1 MAVDERRELL
11 VEAAIRVM
19 VRDGVAKATTRSI
32 VAEAGMALAAFHYS
46 FRSKQ
51 ELLEN
56 VIETITAHTL
66 DLAVEVIGG
75 DGSAEDKVRS
85 ALDTYWQHVVA
96 NPGEHR
102 VTYELTQYALRHPG
116 LATIAKRQY
125 EAYIAAA
132 SKLIESLG
140 VEWRAPTPVIAAVSD
155 LGHGRDDAAVSE
167 RGRRRG
173 LARGAG
179 SGRGSSGEPDR
190 RGLTVFGHA
199 ASSVL
204 WNQKVVIQVLIW
216 SRSIGILERA
226 A

>member
-1 MAVDERRELL
+1 MPRIAVDERRELL

-75 DGSAEDKVRS
+75 DGGAGEKVRS
-85 ALDTYWQHVVA
+85 ALDTYWRHVVA

-102 VTYELTQYALRHPG
+102 VTYELTQYALRHPE

-125 EAYIAAA
+125 EAYLTAA
-132 SKLIESLG
+132 STLIESLG
-140 VEWRAPTPVIAAVSD
+140 VAWKAPTPVIARYLIAVID
-155 LGHGRDDAAVSE
+155 GVTLLWLNEGDEV
-167 RGRRRG
+167 
-173 LARGAG
+173 
-179 SGRGSSGEPDR
+179 
-190 RGLTVFGHA
+190 
-199 ASSVL
+199 AS
-204 WNQKVVIQVLIW
+204 
-216 SRSIGILERA
+216 RA
-226 A
+226 ALDLAGDHLVGLIEP

>member
-1 MAVDERRELL
+1 MPRIAVDERRELL

-32 VAEAGMALAAFHYS
+32 VAEAGMALATFHYS

-66 DLAVEVIGG
+66 DLAVEVLVG
-75 DGSAEDKVRS
+75 DGTAEDKVRS
-85 ALDTYWQHVVA
+85 ALDTYWRHVVA

-125 EAYIAAA
+125 EAYITAA
-132 SKLIESLG
+132 STLIESLN
-140 VEWRAPTPVIAAVSD
+140 VAWKAPTPVIARYLISVMD
-155 LGHGRDDAAVSE
+155 GMTLLWLNEGDDASC
-167 RGRRRG
+167 
-173 LARGAG
+173 
-179 SGRGSSGEPDR
+179 
-190 RGLTVFGHA
+190 
-199 ASSVL
+199 
-204 WNQKVVIQVLIW
+204 
-216 SRSIGILERA
+216 RA
-226 A
+226 ALDLAGDHLVSLIDAGA

>member
-1 MAVDERRELL
+1 VGTELRDDQRMARIAVDERRELL

-66 DLAVEVIGG
+66 DLAVEVLGG
-75 DGSAEDKVRS
+75 QGDAEDKVRS
-85 ALDTYWQHVVA
+85 ALDTYWRHVLA

-116 LATIAKRQY
+116 LATIARRQY

-132 SKLIESLG
+132 SKLIESLD
-140 VEWRAPTPVIAAVSD
+140 VSWKAPTPVVARYLISVMD
-155 LGHGRDDAAVSE
+155 GLTLLWLNEGDDASC
-167 RGRRRG
+167 
-173 LARGAG
+173 
-179 SGRGSSGEPDR
+179 
-190 RGLTVFGHA
+190 
-199 ASSVL
+199 
-204 WNQKVVIQVLIW
+204 
-216 SRSIGILERA
+216 RA
-226 A
+226 ALDLAGDHLVSLIGS

>member
-1 MAVDERRELL
+1 MPRIAVDERRGLL

-32 VAEAGMALAAFHYS
+32 VAEAGMALTAFHYS

-66 DLAVEVIGG
+66 DLAVEVLGG

-85 ALDTYWQHVVA
+85 ALDTYWRHVIA

-116 LATIAKRQY
+116 LATIARRQY

-132 SKLIESLG
+132 STLIASLG
-140 VEWRAPTPVIAAVSD
+140 VAWKAPTPVVARYLISVMD
-155 LGHGRDDAAVSE
+155 GMTLLWLNEGDDASC
-167 RGRRRG
+167 
-173 LARGAG
+173 
-179 SGRGSSGEPDR
+179 
-190 RGLTVFGHA
+190 
-199 ASSVL
+199 
-204 WNQKVVIQVLIW
+204 
-216 SRSIGILERA
+216 RA
-226 A
+226 ALDLAGDHLVSLIDTAAPDGAPSPEGNRTLPSTL

>member
-1 MAVDERRELL
+1 MPRIAVDERRDLL

-19 VRDGVAKATTRSI
+19 VRDGVGKATTRSI
-32 VAEAGMALAAFHYS
+32 AAEAGMALAAFHYS

-75 DGSAEDKVRS
+75 GGGPADKVRS
-85 ALDTYWQHVVA
+85 ALDTYWRHVVA

-125 EAYIAAA
+125 EAYLAAA
-132 SKLIESLG
+132 STLVESLE
-140 VEWRAPTPVIAAVSD
+140 VAWKAPTPVIARYLIAVID
-155 LGHGRDDAAVSE
+155 GVTLLWLNEGDGE
-167 RGRRRG
+167 
-173 LARGAG
+173 
-179 SGRGSSGEPDR
+179 SS
-190 RGLTVFGHA
+190 
-199 ASSVL
+199 
-204 WNQKVVIQVLIW
+204 
-216 SRSIGILERA
+216 RA
-226 A
+226 ALDLAGDHLVSLIES

>member
-1 MAVDERRELL
+1 MPRIAVDERRELL

-32 VAEAGMALAAFHYS
+32 VAEAGMALATFHYS

-66 DLAVEVIGG
+66 DLAVEVLVG

-85 ALDTYWQHVVA
+85 ALDTYWSHVLA

-132 SKLIESLG
+132 STLIESLD
-140 VEWRAPTPVIAAVSD
+140 VAWKAPTPVIARYLISVMD
-155 LGHGRDDAAVSE
+155 GMTLLWLNEGDDASC
-167 RGRRRG
+167 
-173 LARGAG
+173 
-179 SGRGSSGEPDR
+179 
-190 RGLTVFGHA
+190 
-199 ASSVL
+199 
-204 WNQKVVIQVLIW
+204 
-216 SRSIGILERA
+216 RA
-226 A
+226 ALDLTGDHLVSLIDAGD